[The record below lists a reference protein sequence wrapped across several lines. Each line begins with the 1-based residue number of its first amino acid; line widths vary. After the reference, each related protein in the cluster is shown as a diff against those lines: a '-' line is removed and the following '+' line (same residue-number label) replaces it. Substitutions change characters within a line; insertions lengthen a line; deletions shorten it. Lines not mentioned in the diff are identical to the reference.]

1 MLKQIAKRMFS
12 STNSFYV
19 EKLDK
24 GVVLFKM
31 NRPKQRNAIS
41 IAFVDEFFEAVEE
54 N

>member
-1 MLKQIAKRMFS
+1 MLTKIIRRGFS
-12 STNSFYV
+12 TAAEDLHFVV

-41 IAFVDEFFEAVEE
+41 IKFVD
-54 N
+54 